1 MERLLLGID
10 VGSTTA
16 KIALV
21 DGDERLRLAE
31 YRRHFAEQAQCVRG
45 LLELVAQQFP
55 GTQLRVAVCGSGARP
70 IAAQLGVDFVQ
81 EVVANSIA
89 IRHLHP
95 EARTAI
101 ELGGQDAKVIFFHF
115 DEASQQLIASD
126 MRMNGVCAGGTGAF
140 IDEIAQLLEIPVEE
154 FNAHAARAVRTHQ
167 VSGRCGVFAKTDI
180 QPLLNQGIAREE
192 LALSTLYAVARQ
204 TIGGLAQGTTINA
217 PVVFEGG
224 PLTFNPRLVRAFA
237 DLLNL
242 DDDEVI
248 IPEKPEVT
256 VAYGCALAA
265 EELLRDKAAWHT
277 ADELLQRMQHRA
289 HDRHAGTADADQP
302 FFATE
307 EERNDFFARQ
317 LQPAEIRNIP
327 VGCGRLDVWLGI
339 DSGSTTSKFV
349 FLDDDG
355 TPVYSY
361 YSNNRGR
368 PLKVLGEALIAAR
381 EHARACGTQLNILGV
396 GTTGYGEELAAAA
409 FHADHH
415 TVETVAHARAALQ
428 YDPNASFV
436 LDIGG
441 QDMKAIF
448 VSDGVITGITLN
460 EACSSGC
467 GAFIETFAKSLG
479 VRVEDIAARAF
490 RAQAPAQLG
499 SRCTVFMRSR
509 VITELKNGKSADD
522 ILAGLCRSIIKNVFT
537 KVIRLHNL
545 EALGE
550 RIVVQG
556 GTFKNDAILRAMELH
571 TGRTVTRAPY
581 SELMGAIGVALLTME
596 QHRAEQAS
604 SFIGLENLEGL
615 DYQEESGIHCPFCAN
630 HCSRTVVHFAD
641 GTHYVQGNRCERGEI
656 VGDPNDR
663 AVKLQ
668 ALAATKRIMSV
679 PNLIEERER
688 MVFRNYPVEPL
699 CENRGI
705 TIGIPRALDTWAR
718 LPFWRGLFTALGFD
732 VKVSAKSSYEMF
744 ESALSTIPSDTVC
757 FPAKLA
763 HGHVLSLANEDVD
776 RIFTPIITRNLPKYD
791 SIDEDFPC
799 AVLHGY
805 GLVLKTNTDAGTTHD
820 RPTFAWK
827 DQRMREKQ
835 LARYFGETFGIEA
848 RLVRAALAQ
857 ADACQRAF
865 EESLR
870 SRAAQ
875 VIDEV
880 EKAGSFA
887 VVMSMRPYQTDPLVN
902 HFIGKYFVR
911 LGVPIIPAD
920 ALPGLADIDLCDVM
934 VRVRSNSQATLYKA
948 ARAVAANP
956 HLELAHIASFGCGH
970 DAVVCDELESML
982 EGAGKQVLVLKL
994 DESDVRG
1001 PLRIRIT
1008 SFIETVRQQRDRK
1021 QPKTNG
1027 YGFRW
1032 PTFSKEDARKRTV
1045 YVPNLSVGF
1054 SRVIGAVVENGGVRT
1069 AVLPL
1074 ADERAIELGK
1084 LYLHNDICFP
1094 AQINVGEFLRAV
1106 ETDKPD
1112 PDTIAL
1118 GMHQN
1123 CGSCRAGQY
1132 AMLARKALDHAGLG
1146 DVPIVTSGDELRHLH
1161 PGFAIDSRM
1170 QLQLIRGFAVMD
1182 ALEDLRRSTRPYE
1195 LHKGA
1200 ADAAWNRSIDALC
1213 ANVGNGRRAVYEVL
1227 SGAVDAF
1234 NAIPLNGESQRPTA
1248 LVLGEILLAVHPSS
1262 NYYLESYLEK
1272 HGLEVIGTRL
1282 SDFFHSGFVV
1292 SRAEAQHWFERKP
1305 WLRKLVD
1312 KVSDDLLVQA
1322 LAASEEIMSGYARY
1336 RPRVSAREI
1345 YATASPWI
1353 DKIHSAGEGWLILG
1367 EILHAAEHG
1376 VNSFVVLQP
1385 FGCMPNHVFGRG
1397 LTRVV
1402 KEVHPHVQVLCL
1414 DFDPDTSMGNI
1425 ENRLQMLIMNAR
1437 ELERLHTRSRLSA
1450 CPRQPWRLAGRYS
1463 GMKKGLTEAR
1473 PGRCELPD

>member
-21 DGDERLRLAE
+21 DADERLHFTE
-31 YRRHFAEQAQCVRG
+31 YRRHFAEQANCVRE
-45 LLELVAQQFP
+45 LLELVAEKFP
-55 GTQLRVAVCGSGARP
+55 EAEFKVAVCGSGARP
-70 IAAQLGVDFVQ
+70 VARQLGVDFVQ

-89 IRHLHP
+89 IRHLHA

-115 DEASQQLIASD
+115 DDATQQLIASD

-140 IDEIAQLLEIPVEE
+140 IDEIAQLLEIPVEA
-154 FNAHAARAVRTHQ
+154 FNAHAERATRTHQ

-204 TIGGLAQGTTINA
+204 TIGGLAQGTTIKA

-242 DDDEVI
+242 RDDEVI
-248 IPEKPEVT
+248 VPEKPEVT
-256 VAYGCALAA
+256 VAYGCALAT
-265 EELLRDKAAWHT
+265 ETLLQNSATWHT
-277 ADELLQRMQHRA
+277 ADELLRRMQRRLNNSARTPEDVDEAFFSTAEARA
-289 HDRHAGTADADQP
+289 
-302 FFATE
+302 
-307 EERNDFFARQ
+307 DFFARQ
-317 LQPAEIRNIP
+317 LYPSEIRDIP
-327 VGCGRLDVWLGI
+327 RNRERLDVWIGI

-349 FLDDDG
+349 FLDRDDN
-355 TPVYSY
+355 PIYSY

-381 EHARACGTQLNILGV
+381 EHAKSCATQLNILGV

-409 FHADHH
+409 FHADYH
-415 TVETVAHARAALQ
+415 TVETVAHARAALK
-428 YDPNASFV
+428 YDPDASFV

-448 VSDGVITGITLN
+448 VNDGVITGITLN

-467 GAFIETFAKSLG
+467 GAFIETFAQSLG
-479 VRVEDIAARAF
+479 VRVEDIAQRAF
-490 RAQAPAQLG
+490 GAQAPAQLG

-556 GTFKNDAILRAMELH
+556 GTFRNDAILRAMELH
-571 TGRTVTRAPY
+571 TGRNVTRAPY
-581 SELMGAIGVALLTME
+581 SELMGAIGVALLTKE
-596 QHRAEQAS
+596 KHASSRSS
-604 SFIGLENLEGL
+604 SFIGLDNLEAL
-615 DYQEESGIHCPFCAN
+615 DYREESGIRCPFCAN
-630 HCSRTVVHFAD
+630 HCNRTVVHFAD

-656 VGDPNDR
+656 IGDPNDR
-663 AVKLQ
+663 AVKQQ
-668 ALAATKRIMSV
+668 AMAATRRIMSV

-688 MVFRNYPVEPL
+688 LVFKNYPVEPL
-699 CENRGI
+699 CDERGI
-705 TIGIPRALDTWAR
+705 TIGIPRALDTWNR
-718 LPFWRGLFTALGFD
+718 LPFWRGLFTSLGFRIQ
-732 VKVSAKSSYEMF
+732 VSEKSSYELF

-763 HGHVLSLANEDVD
+763 HGHVLALQRSGVD
-776 RIFTPIITRNLPKYD
+776 RIFTPIIVSGLPKYD
-791 SIDEDFPC
+791 CLERDFPC

-805 GLVLKTNTDAGTTHD
+805 GLVLKNNTANGIVHD
-820 RPTFAWK
+820 RPTFVWK
-827 DQRMREKQ
+827 DRRMREKQ
-835 LARYFGETFGIEA
+835 LARYFEETFGVDA
-848 RLVRAALAQ
+848 RLVRAAITQ
-857 ADACQRAF
+857 ADACQWAF
-865 EESLR
+865 EEGLR
-870 SRAAQ
+870 ARASQIIADVEAQ
-875 VIDEV
+875 
-880 EKAGSFA
+880 GSFA
-887 VVMSMRPYQTDPLVN
+887 VVMSMRPYQADPLVN

-911 LGVPIIPAD
+911 LGIPVIPAD
-920 ALPGLADIDLCDVM
+920 ALPGLDDVDLGDLR
-934 VRVRSNSQATLYKA
+934 VRVRSNSQAALYAA
-948 ARAVAANP
+948 ARIVARNP
-956 HLELAHIASFGCGH
+956 HLELGHIASFGCGH
-970 DAVVCDELESML
+970 DAVVCDELERIL
-982 EGAGKQVLVLKL
+982 EAAGKQALILKL

-1001 PLRIRIT
+1001 PLRIRVT
-1008 SFIETVRQQRDRK
+1008 SFIETVRQQRRRTV
-1021 QPKTNG
+1021 PRING
-1027 YGFRW
+1027 AGFHW
-1032 PTFSKEDARKRTV
+1032 PTFSREDAQQRTV
-1045 YVPNLSVGF
+1045 YLPNLSVGF
-1054 SRVIGAVVENGGVRT
+1054 SRVIGAIIENSGVHIE
-1069 AVLPL
+1069 VLPL
-1074 ADERAIELGK
+1074 ADERAIDLGK

-1094 AQINVGEFLRAV
+1094 AQINVGEFLRV
-1106 ETDKPD
+1106 METDRPD
-1112 PDTIAL
+1112 PDKIAL

-1123 CGSCRAGQY
+1123 CGACRAGQY
-1132 AMLARKALDHAGLG
+1132 AMLARKALDHAGLSS
-1146 DVPIVTSGDELRHLH
+1146 VPVVTSGKELQHLH
-1161 PGFAIDSRM
+1161 PGFGIDGRM
-1170 QLQLIRGFAVMD
+1170 QVQLLHGLAVLD

-1195 LHKGA
+1195 LNQGD
-1200 ADAAWNRSIDALC
+1200 ADAVFATALTALC
-1213 ANVGNGRRAVYEVL
+1213 ANVANGRRAMFDVL
-1227 SGAVDAF
+1227 GNAVAAF
-1234 NAIPLNGESQRPTA
+1234 NRVPLTNEPRRPTA
-1248 LVLGEILLAVHPSS
+1248 LVLGEILLAAHPSS
-1262 NYYLESYLEK
+1262 NYRLEAYLER
-1272 HGLEVIGTRL
+1272 HGIEVIGTRL

-1292 SRAEAQHWFERKP
+1292 SRAEARRWFEKKP
-1305 WLRKLVD
+1305 WLTTLVD
-1312 KVSDDLLVQA
+1312 KTCDA
-1322 LAASEEIMSGYARY
+1322 LFVRALHGVEEIMAGYARH

-1376 VNSFVVLQP
+1376 VNSFVVVQP
-1385 FGCMPNHVFGRG
+1385 FGCMPNHIFGRG

-1402 KEVHPHVQVLCL
+1402 KDVHPHVQVLCL

-1437 ELERLHTRSRLSA
+1437 APSA
-1450 CPRQPWRLAGRYS
+1450 RYRRRPWRPPG
-1463 GMKKGLTEAR
+1463 AR
-1473 PGRCELPD
+1473 PPGRPGTAPASEYCEY